1 MAKDKSINTRNNRYF
16 GLVDA
21 DLLDNGTRHPNLVL
35 MKIAGYLRDHGY
47 RYKLIHDE
55 KEDLSL
61 FTYIYESKVFSFTKE
76 PVFIQE
82 YFSKKRG
89 RKTLFQGGTGYYVGD
104 LDSEEF
110 DRKRHE
116 DMVSLE
122 HDRRLPGFNMAHQ
135 MPDYTIYEEYV
146 QKMIAEGKQA
156 NHYKDYLHYSIGF
169 LTRGC
174 VRHCPF
180 CVNKNEF
187 RIYPYSNLRDFLDE
201 SRPYIYLWDDNF
213 LAAPRTVWRPLLE
226 QLLATK
232 RPFQFRQGLDLRL
245 MTEEKAQLLSK
256 ANYHGDML
264 FAFDQWKDRE
274 VIQEKLKLWKYY
286 YHKKP
291 TKLYLFC
298 GYELTKDS
306 DDKLYE
312 DVYYLFQRIKILM
325 QYGCLGYV
333 MRHQDY
339 KNHPLSNIYVQIARW
354 CNQPQFYKKMSFKEF
369 IDRNQYYVKTE
380 NHICRALQTY
390 NTFLDYFADKRA
402 EIENLFETVKYTNL
416 INPSLWAREE
426 PEQNE
431 Q

>member
-1 MAKDKSINTRNNRYF
+1 M
-16 GLVDA
+16 
-21 DLLDNGTRHPNLVL
+21 
-35 MKIAGYLRDHGY
+35 
-47 RYKLIHDE
+47 
-55 KEDLSL
+55 
-61 FTYIYESKVFSFTKE
+61 
-76 PVFIQE
+76 
-82 YFSKKRG
+82 
-89 RKTLFQGGTGYYVGD
+89 
-104 LDSEEF
+104 
-110 DRKRHE
+110 
-116 DMVSLE
+116 
-122 HDRRLPGFNMAHQ
+122 
-135 MPDYTIYEEYV
+135 

-180 CVNKNEF
+180 YVNKNESK
-187 RIYPYSNLRDFLDE
+187 IYPYSNLRDFLDE

-369 IDRNQYYVKTE
+369 IDRNQYYVKTK

-426 PEQNE
+426 SEQNG

>member
-1 MAKDKSINTRNNRYF
+1 
-16 GLVDA
+16 
-21 DLLDNGTRHPNLVL
+21 
-35 MKIAGYLRDHGY
+35 
-47 RYKLIHDE
+47 
-55 KEDLSL
+55 
-61 FTYIYESKVFSFTKE
+61 
-76 PVFIQE
+76 
-82 YFSKKRG
+82 
-89 RKTLFQGGTGYYVGD
+89 
-104 LDSEEF
+104 
-110 DRKRHE
+110 
-116 DMVSLE
+116 
-122 HDRRLPGFNMAHQ
+122 MAHQ

-146 QKMIAEGKQA
+146 QKMIAEGKRA
-156 NHYKDYLHYSIGF
+156 NHYKDYLRYSIGF

-174 VRHCPF
+174 VRRCPF
-180 CVNKNEF
+180 CVNKNESK
-187 RIYPYSNLRDFLDE
+187 IYPYSRLSDFFDE

-213 LAAPRTVWRPLLE
+213 LAAPRAVWRTLLE

-232 RPFQFRQGLDLRL
+232 RQFQFRQGLDLRL

-274 VIQEKLKLWKYY
+274 VIQEKLKIWKYY

-306 DDKLYE
+306 DDQLYE
-312 DVYYLFQRIKILM
+312 DVYYLFLRIKILM

-339 KNHPLSNIYVQIARW
+339 NNHPLSNIYVQIARW

-390 NTFLDYFADKRA
+390 NTFLNYFADRRA
-402 EIENLFETVKYTNL
+402 EIETLFETVKYTDL

-426 PEQNE
+426 PNQNG